1 MPSVQVTFDG
11 VVKLEVSGDVNL
23 NIVIPPELQ
32 AFLNQIIP
40 NQNKNKIQEPKEPK
54 PVLVEPKKAELDKV
68 KPATTPKIKKE
79 KKKVVK
85 REPKPKK
92 PPETPEPEWEKGPN
106 GIKLKYRTEGNKL
119 FIKYF
124 SGEVETTWDKMIQI
138 SNVPEKIRKTAIIT
152 VLNSKENKPITDNKE
167 KAINLFIKYLDVG
180 AIKDPDWKFRPLLD
194 SSSYSTRIDPNCS
207 SGESMM
213 GVSMN

>member
-40 NQNKNKIQEPKEPK
+40 NQNQNKNKIQEPKETK
-54 PVLVEPKKAELDKV
+54 PVIVEPKKAEPDKT
-68 KPATTPKIKKE
+68 KPVTTPKIKKE

-119 FIKYF
+119 FLKYF

-138 SNVPEKIRKTAIIT
+138 SNVPENIRKSAIIT
-152 VLNSKENKPITDNKE
+152 VLNSKENKPITDYKE
-167 KAINLFIKYLDVG
+167 TAINLFIKYLDVG

-213 GVSMN
+213 

>member
-40 NQNKNKIQEPKEPK
+40 NQNQMQEPKPA
-54 PVLVEPKKAELDKV
+54 LVEPKKVEPDKV
-68 KPATTPKIKKE
+68 KPATTPKIKKV

-85 REPKPKK
+85 REPIPKK
-92 PPETPEPEWEKGPN
+92 PPETPETEWEKGPN
-106 GIKLKYRTEGNKL
+106 GIKLKYRTEGSKL
-119 FIKYF
+119 FLKYF

-138 SNVPEKIRKTAIIT
+138 SNVPENIRKSAIIT
-152 VLNSKENKPITDNKE
+152 VLNSKENKPITDYKE
-167 KAINLFIKYLDVG
+167 TAINLFIKYLDAG
-180 AIKDPDWKFRPLLD
+180 AIKDPDWKFKPLLD

-207 SGESMM
+207 SGEAMT